1 MKKVNNYL
9 HIFAMLLYL
18 LFFSID
24 VNAEKGMSDFEAS
37 PTDVIGVS
45 DFGVCSL
52 NIDGVYFLEL
62 CSVEGNGV
70 FALEAS
76 SVESFGVSYERSDVT
91 ANTEGL
97 VKEKTDELL
106 NEFSLILPDGME
118 DLVND
123 PTQGVGFDSLLSE
136 VISVIN
142 GEMPSFLVF
151 LFLLIGCAVIVALVT
166 QLGDGGSSI
175 ARYGVAVAVG
185 CVVLFKVFPLLTAS
199 ADALGEIGAFFTSLL
214 PIVVGGAALSGGGVA
229 TTSGVGMSLTLSFI
243 GGVTSLVFP
252 LIGATL
258 ILAVISALSTDILAI
273 PLDTVRK
280 HLVRTFGIM
289 TAVIGGLFSLQTSVA
304 SVGDGATIRALKY
317 AVGNSIPV
325 VGGAV
330 SGTLSTLVGG
340 LGYAMGVI
348 GGGGVAVILS
358 LSLSPLVKLFLYRFA
373 FFVVGL
379 FLDLFPQG
387 EGSRLISA
395 ISGGL
400 DALIAVLSLSV
411 AVYLLE
417 IVVVMKSVISI
428 L

>member
-1 MKKVNNYL
+1 
-9 HIFAMLLYL
+9 
-18 LFFSID
+18 
-24 VNAEKGMSDFEAS
+24 MSDFEAS
-37 PTDVIGVS
+37 QTDVIGVS

-52 NIDGVYFLEL
+52 NIDGVSFLEL

-76 SVESFGVSYERSDVT
+76 SVESLSVSYERSDVT

-166 QLGDGGSSI
+166 QLGDGVSSI

-252 LIGATL
+252 LVGAAL

>member
-9 HIFAMLLYL
+9 HIFAMLLCL

-24 VNAEKGMSDFEAS
+24 ANAEKGMSDFEAS

-52 NIDGVYFLEL
+52 NIDGVSFLEL

-76 SVESFGVSYERSDVT
+76 SVKSFGVSYERSDVT

-166 QLGDGGSSI
+166 QLGDGVSSI

-199 ADALGEIGAFFTSLL
+199 ADALGEIGTFFTSLL

>member
-9 HIFAMLLYL
+9 HIFAMLLCL

-24 VNAEKGMSDFEAS
+24 ANAEKGMSDFEAS
-37 PTDVIGVS
+37 QTDVIGVS

-52 NIDGVYFLEL
+52 NIDGVSFLEL

-106 NEFSLILPDGME
+106 NEFSLIIPDGME

-166 QLGDGGSSI
+166 QLGDGVSSI

-199 ADALGEIGAFFTSLL
+199 ADALGEIGTFFTSLL